1 MSHQSEAMLE
11 EELIKQ
17 LEGQDYE
24 YVDVKN
30 MEQLE
35 NNLKLQLEYLNKT
48 KFSTSEFNRILLH
61 LDGGTI
67 FDKALRLRDRFELT
81 RDDNTVFYVKF
92 IDKRWCKNT
101 FQVANQIEVQGIY
114 SNRYDVTI
122 LINGLPLVQIEL
134 KRRGI
139 ELKQAFNQTQR
150 YQRQSYNVPIFD
162 QDMSYQPKTVV
173 KKAYR
178 GLFGYIQIFV
188 ISNGVDTKY
197 YANNK
202 NLNYKFTFFWKD
214 ETNRNITNIQEFTTL
229 FLDRYQLHKMIYKY
243 MVLSKS
249 NETLTILR
257 AYQQYAVEAIL
268 EKALHSKENGYIW
281 HTTGS
286 GKTLTSFKTSQ
297 LLAQKEDIDKVIF
310 VVDRRDLDNQTLDEF
325 NKFGNNSIDGTN
337 NTRKLVKQLLGT
349 DKLIVTT
356 IQKLSI
362 AVNRNSKQ
370 LEKIKNNKIV
380 LMFDECHRSQFGQM
394 HSDITSFFNN
404 LQYYGFTG
412 TPILQENAKNKTTHD
427 LFGKCLH
434 KYLIVDAIADENV
447 LGFSVDYI
455 GKYKNLAEDILVED
469 IDSKEVLESEKRISK
484 IVDYIID
491 VHNKKTY
498 DKEFTSILA
507 VSSIDALQVYYD
519 MFKKKEHDLKIATIY
534 SFEQNPDMDDENKI
548 PPREALESQINDYN
562 QLFGTSFSTDTF
574 QMYYQDVSKK
584 SKERKIDILLVV
596 NMFLTGFDNKYLN
609 TLYVDKNLEY
619 HGLLQAYSRTN
630 RLCNEK
636 KSYGNIVVFRKLKKQ
651 TDDAIR
657 LFSDENALDY
667 VLMGSYEDYVKD
679 FNEEVKKF
687 NEIVH
692 NIEELNDDK
701 DIEKQAEFVKSFR
714 NMLRIVN
721 KLKTFTEFEF
731 DDLDIPEQDF
741 EDYKSKYLDLHEKT
755 QNPLEKT
762 SILDDIDFETE
773 LLRRDDINVEYI
785 MNLLKDL
792 NPKEPNFE
800 KEKQYILDLMD
811 KDTDLRSKLDL
822 VEKFINE
829 NMIDSNDNTEEKFA
843 QFIENEKH
851 QAITNLVEEEN
862 LKEKE
867 LRGIIQEYEF
877 SGKIKPQQIRESFNQ
892 KLKLKDKI
900 TKTKS
905 LTQRIKDIIDKFT
918 W

>member
-1 MSHQSEAMLE
+1 MSHQSEASLE
-11 EELIKQ
+11 DELIKQ
-17 LEGQDYE
+17 LEGQDYA
-24 YVDVKN
+24 YVKIKN
-30 MEQLE
+30 MSDLEENLKVQLE
-35 NNLKLQLEYLNKT
+35 LLNKT
-48 KFSTSEFNRILLH
+48 KFSEKEFNRILLH

-67 FDKALRLRDRFELT
+67 FDKALRLRDYFELT
-81 RDDNTVFYVKF
+81 RDDNTISYIKF
-92 IDKRWCKNT
+92 LDKRWCKNI

-114 SNRYDVTI
+114 DNRYDVTI

-134 KRRGI
+134 KRRGV

-150 YQRQSYNVPIFD
+150 YQRHSYNL
-162 QDMSYQPKTVV
+162 SYDENSLSQSKSGVR
-173 KKAYR
+173 KGYR

-188 ISNGVDTKY
+188 ISNGVDTKF

-202 NLNYKFTFFWKD
+202 NLNYKYTFFWKD
-214 ETNRNITNIQEFTTL
+214 ENNTNITNLKDFTTL
-229 FLDRYQLHKMIYKY
+229 FLDRYQLHKMIHKY

-249 NETLTILR
+249 TETLTILR

-286 GKTLTSFKTSQ
+286 GKTLTSYKTSQ
-297 LLAQKEDIDKVIF
+297 LLAQNDEIDKVIF

-325 NKFGNNSIDGTN
+325 NKFGNNNIDGTT
-337 NTRKLVKQLLGT
+337 NTRKLVRQLLGT

-362 AVNRNSKQ
+362 AVNRNAKQ
-370 LEKIKNNKIV
+370 LEKIRNNKIV

-394 HSDITSFFNN
+394 HADITGYFNN
-404 LQYYGFTG
+404 LQYFGFTG
-412 TPILQENAKNKTTHD
+412 TPILQENAKNKTTHE
-427 LFGKCLH
+427 LFGDCLH

-455 GKYKNLAEDILVED
+455 GKYKNLAQDILVED
-469 IDSKEVLESEKRISK
+469 IDSKEVLESEKRINK

-491 VHNKKTY
+491 VHPKKTY
-498 DKEFTSILA
+498 NKEFTSILA
-507 VSSIDALQVYYD
+507 VSSIDTLQTYYKI
-519 MFKKKEHDLKIATIY
+519 FKQKEHDLKIATIY
-534 SFEQNPDMDDENKI
+534 SFEANPEIEEDKLS
-548 PPREALESQINDYN
+548 PREALEAQINDYN
-562 QLFGTSFSTDTF
+562 EMFGTSYSTDTF
-574 QMYYQDVSKK
+574 QAYYQDVSKK

-657 LFSDENALDY
+657 LFSYENALDY
-667 VLMGSYEDYVKD
+667 VLMGSYEDYVKT
-679 FNEEVKKF
+679 FNEEVEKL

-692 NIEELNDDK
+692 DIKELDDNK
-701 DIEKQAEFVKSFR
+701 NVEKQAEFVKAFR
-714 NMLRIVN
+714 NMLRTVN
-721 KLKTFTEFEF
+721 KLNTFTEFTF
-731 DDLDIPEQDF
+731 DDLNIPEQDF

-785 MNLLKDL
+785 MDLLKDL
-792 NPKEPNFE
+792 NPNEPNFE
-800 KEKQYILDLMD
+800 QEKQFIFDLMD

-829 NMIDSNDNTEEKFA
+829 NMIETNENTEEKFG
-843 QFIENEKH
+843 QFIEKEKYS
-851 QAITNLVEEEN
+851 AINNLVEEEDLN
-862 LKEKE
+862 QEQVMD
-867 LRGIIQEYEF
+867 IIQEYEF

-892 KLKLKDKI
+892 KLKLKEKV

-905 LTQRIKDIIDKFT
+905 LTQRIKEMIDKFT

>member
-1 MSHQSEAMLE
+1 MSHQSEASLE

-17 LEGQDYE
+17 LEGQDFE
-24 YVDVKN
+24 YVNVKN
-30 MEQLE
+30 MSDLEKNLKEQLE
-35 NNLKLQLEYLNKT
+35 ILNKT
-48 KFSTSEFNRILLH
+48 EFSEKEFNRILLH
-61 LDGGTI
+61 LDRGSI
-67 FDKALRLRDRFELT
+67 FDKALRLRDHFELT
-81 RDDNTVFYVKF
+81 RDDNTISYIKF
-92 IDKRWCKNT
+92 LDKRWCKNS
-101 FQVANQIEVQGIY
+101 FQVANQIEVHGTY
-114 SNRYDVTI
+114 ENRYDVTI

-134 KRRGI
+134 KRRGV

-150 YQRQSYNVPIFD
+150 YQRQSYNVPVFD
-162 QDMSYQPKTVV
+162 ENMSHQSTTNVRKG
-173 KKAYR
+173 YR

-214 ETNRNITNIQEFTTL
+214 ENNTNITNMKDFTTL
-229 FLDRYQLHKMIYKY
+229 FLDRYQLHKMIHKY

-249 NETLTILR
+249 TETLTILR

-286 GKTLTSFKTSQ
+286 GKTLTSYKTSQ
-297 LLAQKEDIDKVIF
+297 LLAQSEEIDKVIF

-325 NKFGNNSIDGTN
+325 NKFGNNNIDGTT
-337 NTRKLVKQLLGT
+337 NTRKLIKQLLGT

-362 AVNRNSKQ
+362 AVNRNAKQ
-370 LEKIKNNKIV
+370 LEKIRNNKIV

-394 HSDITSFFNN
+394 HADITGYFTN

-412 TPILQENAKNKTTHD
+412 TPILQENAKNKTTHE
-427 LFGKCLH
+427 LFGECLH

-469 IDSKEVLESEKRISK
+469 IDAKEVLESEKRISK

-491 VHNKKTY
+491 VHSKKTY

-507 VSSIDALQVYYD
+507 VSSIDALQIYYN
-519 MFKKKEHDLKIATIY
+519 MFKQKKHDLKIATIY
-534 SFEQNPDMDDENKI
+534 SFEANPEIKEDKI
-548 PPREALESQINDYN
+548 APREALEEQIRDYN
-562 QLFGTSFSTDTF
+562 KMFGTSYSTDTF
-574 QMYYQDVSKK
+574 QAYYQDVSKK

-636 KSYGNIVVFRKLKKQ
+636 KSYGNIVVFRKLKQQ

-667 VLMGSYEDYVKD
+667 VLMGSYEDYIKN
-679 FNEEVKKF
+679 FNEEVERL
-687 NEIVH
+687 NQIVH
-692 NIEELNDDK
+692 DIKELDDNK
-701 DIEKQAEFVKSFR
+701 DVEKQAEFVKSFR
-714 NMLRIVN
+714 NMLRTMN
-721 KLKTFTEFEF
+721 KLKTFTEFTF
-731 DDLDIPEQDF
+731 DDLNIPEQDF
-741 EDYKSKYLDLHEKT
+741 EDYKSKYLDLHERT

-762 SILDDIDFETE
+762 SILNDIDFETE

-792 NPKEPNFE
+792 NPQEPNFE
-800 KEKQYILDLMD
+800 KEKQFILDVMD

-829 NMIDSNDNTEEKFA
+829 NMIETNENTEEKFG
-843 QFIENEKH
+843 QFIEKEKH
-851 QAITNLVEEEN
+851 QAIDDLVKEED
-862 LKEKE
+862 LDQDQVMD
-867 LRGIIQEYEF
+867 IIQEYEF

-892 KLKLKDKI
+892 KLKLKEKV

-905 LTQRIKDIIDKFT
+905 LTQRIKDMIDKFT

>member
-1 MSHQSEAMLE
+1 MTHQSEASLE

-24 YVDVKN
+24 FADIPN
-30 MEQLE
+30 MAELEDNLKKQLE
-35 NNLKLQLEYLNKT
+35 KLNNT
-48 KFSTSEFNRILLH
+48 KFSEKEFNRILLH

-67 FDKALRLRDRFELT
+67 FDKALRLRDYFELT
-81 RDDNTVFYVKF
+81 RDDNTISYVKF
-92 IDKRWCKNT
+92 LDKRWCKNT
-101 FQVANQIEVQGIY
+101 FQVANQIEVHGIY
-114 SNRYDVTI
+114 ENRYDVSI

-134 KRRGI
+134 KRRGV

-150 YQRQSYNVPIFD
+150 YQRQSYDVPIYD
-162 QDMSYQPKTVV
+162 KNMSYQPQNIV
-173 KKAYR
+173 KKGYR

-188 ISNGVDTKY
+188 ISNGVDTKF

-214 ETNRNITNIQEFTTL
+214 KDNNNIINLKDFTKL
-229 FLDRYQLHKMIYKY
+229 FLDRYQLHKMIHKY

-249 NETLTILR
+249 TQTLVILR
-257 AYQQYAVEAIL
+257 AYQLYAVEAIL

-286 GKTLTSFKTSQ
+286 GKTLTSYKTSQ
-297 LLAQKEDIDKVIF
+297 LLAQNEEIDKVIF
-310 VVDRRDLDNQTLDEF
+310 IVDRRDLDNQTLDEF
-325 NKFGNNSIDGTN
+325 NKFGNNSIDGTD
-337 NTRKLVKQLLGT
+337 NTRKLVRQLLGT

-370 LEKIKNNKIV
+370 LEKIRNNKIV

-394 HSDITSFFNN
+394 HADITGFFNN
-404 LQYYGFTG
+404 IQYYGFTG

-427 LFGKCLH
+427 LFGECLH

-469 IDSKEVLESEKRISK
+469 IDSKEVLDSEKRISK
-484 IVDYIID
+484 IVDYVID

-498 DKEFTSILA
+498 EKEFTSILA

-519 MFKKKEHDLKIATIY
+519 VFKKKEHDLRIATIY
-534 SFEQNPDMDDENKI
+534 SFEANPEIKEDI
-548 PPREALESQINDYN
+548 LPPRESLESQIKDYN
-562 QLFGTSFSTDTF
+562 EMFGTSYSTDTF
-574 QMYYQDVSKK
+574 QSYYQDVSKK
-584 SKERKIDILLVV
+584 SKERKIDVLLVV

-630 RLCNEK
+630 RICNEK
-636 KSYGNIVVFRKLKKQ
+636 KSYGNIVVFRNLKKQ

-657 LFSDENALDY
+657 LFSDENALEF
-667 VLMGSYEDYVKD
+667 VLMGSYEDYVKK
-679 FNEEVKKF
+679 FNEEMEMF
-687 NEIVH
+687 NQIVQ
-692 NIEELNDDK
+692 NISELDDNK
-701 DIEKQAEFVKSFR
+701 DVEKQAKFVKSFR
-714 NMLRIVN
+714 NLLRTVN
-721 KLKTFTEFEF
+721 KLKTFTEFTF

-741 EDYKSKYLDLHEKT
+741 EDYKSKYLDLHDKT

-792 NPKEPNFE
+792 NPQEPSFE
-800 KEKQYILDLMD
+800 KEKQYILDTMD
-811 KDTDLRSKLDL
+811 KDTDLRSKIDL

-829 NMIDSNDNTEEKFA
+829 NMIHSNENTEEKFES
-843 QFIENEKH
+843 FIKEEKLK
-851 QAITNLVEEEN
+851 AINRLIEEED
-862 LKEKE
+862 LKEE
-867 LRGIIQEYEF
+867 LLMGIIQEYEF

-892 KLKLKDKI
+892 KLKLKEKV

-905 LTQRIKDIIDKFT
+905 LTQRIKDMIDRFT

>member
-1 MSHQSEAMLE
+1 MSHQSEASLE

-17 LEGQDYE
+17 LEGQDFE
-24 YVDVKN
+24 YVNVKN
-30 MEQLE
+30 MSDLEKNLKEQLE
-35 NNLKLQLEYLNKT
+35 ILNKT
-48 KFSTSEFNRILLH
+48 EFSEKEFNRILLH
-61 LDGGTI
+61 LDGGSI
-67 FDKALRLRDRFELT
+67 FDKALRLRDHFELT
-81 RDDNTVFYVKF
+81 RDDNTISYIKF
-92 IDKRWCKNT
+92 LDKRWCKNS
-101 FQVANQIEVQGIY
+101 FQVANQIEVHGTY
-114 SNRYDVTI
+114 ENRYDVTI

-134 KRRGI
+134 KRRGV

-150 YQRQSYNVPIFD
+150 YQRQSYNVPVFD
-162 QDMSYQPKTVV
+162 ENMSHQSTTNVRKG
-173 KKAYR
+173 YR

-214 ETNRNITNIQEFTTL
+214 ENNTNITNMKDFTTL
-229 FLDRYQLHKMIYKY
+229 FLDRYQLHKMIHKY

-249 NETLTILR
+249 TETLTILR

-286 GKTLTSFKTSQ
+286 GKTLTSYKTSQ
-297 LLAQKEDIDKVIF
+297 LLAQNEEIDKVIF

-325 NKFGNNSIDGTN
+325 NKFGNNNIDGTT
-337 NTRKLVKQLLGT
+337 NTRKLIKQLLGT

-362 AVNRNSKQ
+362 AVNRNAKQ
-370 LEKIKNNKIV
+370 LEKIRNNKIV

-394 HSDITSFFNN
+394 HADITGYFTN

-412 TPILQENAKNKTTHD
+412 TPILQENAKNKTTHE
-427 LFGKCLH
+427 LFGECLH

-469 IDSKEVLESEKRISK
+469 IDAKEVLESEKRISK

-491 VHNKKTY
+491 VHSKKTY

-507 VSSIDALQVYYD
+507 VSSIDALQIYYN
-519 MFKKKEHDLKIATIY
+519 MFKQKKHDLKIATIY
-534 SFEQNPDMDDENKI
+534 SFEANPEIKEDKI
-548 PPREALESQINDYN
+548 APREALEEQIKDYN
-562 QLFGTSFSTDTF
+562 KMFGTSYSTDTF
-574 QMYYQDVSKK
+574 QAYYQDVSKK

-636 KSYGNIVVFRKLKKQ
+636 KSYGNIVVFRKLKQQ

-667 VLMGSYEDYVKD
+667 VLMGSYEDYIKN
-679 FNEEVKKF
+679 FNEEVERL
-687 NEIVH
+687 NQIVH
-692 NIEELNDDK
+692 DIKELDDNK
-701 DIEKQAEFVKSFR
+701 DVEKQAEFVKSFR
-714 NMLRIVN
+714 NMLRTMN
-721 KLKTFTEFEF
+721 KLKTFTEFTF
-731 DDLDIPEQDF
+731 DDLNIPEQDF
-741 EDYKSKYLDLHEKT
+741 EDYKSKYLDLHERT

-762 SILDDIDFETE
+762 SILNDIDFETE

-792 NPKEPNFE
+792 NPQEPNFE
-800 KEKQYILDLMD
+800 KEKQFILDVMD

-829 NMIDSNDNTEEKFA
+829 NMIETNENTEEKFG
-843 QFIENEKH
+843 QFIEKEKH
-851 QAITNLVEEEN
+851 QAIDDLVKEED
-862 LKEKE
+862 LDQDQVMD
-867 LRGIIQEYEF
+867 IIQEYEF

-892 KLKLKDKI
+892 KLKLKEKV

-905 LTQRIKDIIDKFT
+905 LTQRIKDMIDKFT

>member
-1 MSHQSEAMLE
+1 MSHQSEALLE
-11 EELIKQ
+11 EELVKQ
-17 LEGQDYE
+17 LEGQDFE

-30 MEQLE
+30 MSDLEENLKVQLE
-35 NNLKLQLEYLNKT
+35 LLNKT
-48 KFSTSEFNRILLH
+48 RFSEKEFNRILLH
-61 LDGGTI
+61 LDGGSI
-67 FDKALRLRDRFELT
+67 FDKALRLRDHFELT
-81 RDDNTVFYVKF
+81 RDDNTVSYIKF
-92 IDKRWCKNT
+92 LDKRWCKNT
-101 FQVANQIEVQGIY
+101 FQVANQIEVHGLY
-114 SNRYDVTI
+114 DNRYDVTI

-134 KRRGI
+134 KRRGV

-150 YQRQSYNVPIFD
+150 YQRQSYNIPVYD
-162 QDMSYQPKTVV
+162 EDMSYQSKNVV
-173 KKAYR
+173 KKGYR

-214 ETNRNITNIQEFTTL
+214 ENNTNITNMKDFATL

-249 NETLTILR
+249 TETLTILR

-286 GKTLTSFKTSQ
+286 GKTLTSYKTSQ
-297 LLAQKEDIDKVIF
+297 LLAQNEEIDKVIF

-325 NKFGNNSIDGTN
+325 NKFGNNNIDGTT
-337 NTRKLVKQLLGT
+337 NTRKLVRQLLGT

-362 AVNRNSKQ
+362 AVNRNAKQ
-370 LEKIKNNKIV
+370 LEKIRDNKIV

-394 HSDITSFFNN
+394 HADITGYFTN

-412 TPILQENAKNKTTHD
+412 TPILQENAKNKTTHE
-427 LFGKCLH
+427 LFGECLH

-491 VHNKKTY
+491 VHPKKTY

-507 VSSIDALQVYYD
+507 VSSIDALQIYYN
-519 MFKKKEHDLKIATIY
+519 MFKQKEHDLKIATIY
-534 SFEQNPDMDDENKI
+534 SFEANPEVKEGSI
-548 PPREALESQINDYN
+548 PPREALEEQISDYN
-562 QLFGTSFSTDTF
+562 EMFGTSYSTDTF
-574 QMYYQDVSKK
+574 QAYYQDVSKK

-636 KSYGNIVVFRKLKKQ
+636 KSYGNIVVFRKLKQQ

-657 LFSDENALDY
+657 LFSNENALDY
-667 VLMGSYEDYVKD
+667 VLMGSYEDYVKT
-679 FNEEVKKF
+679 FNEEVEKL

-692 NIEELNDDK
+692 DIKELDDNK
-701 DIEKQAEFVKSFR
+701 DVEKQAEFVKSFR
-714 NMLRIVN
+714 NMLRTVN
-721 KLKTFTEFEF
+721 KLKTFTEFSF

-792 NPKEPNFE
+792 DPQEPNFE
-800 KEKQYILDLMD
+800 QEKQFILDLMD

-829 NMIDSNDNTEEKFA
+829 NMIETNENTEEKFG
-843 QFIENEKH
+843 QFIEKEKH
-851 QAITNLVEEEN
+851 QAINNLVEEED
-862 LKEKE
+862 LDQEQVID
-867 LRGIIQEYEF
+867 IIQEYEF

-892 KLKLKDKI
+892 KLKLKEKV

-905 LTQRIKDIIDKFT
+905 LTQRIKDMIDKFT

>member
-1 MSHQSEAMLE
+1 MSHQSEASLE

-17 LEGQDYE
+17 LEGQDFE
-24 YVDVKN
+24 YVNVKN
-30 MEQLE
+30 MSDLEKNLKEQLE
-35 NNLKLQLEYLNKT
+35 ILNKT
-48 KFSTSEFNRILLH
+48 EFSEKEFNRILLH
-61 LDGGTI
+61 LDGGSI
-67 FDKALRLRDRFELT
+67 FDKALRLRDHFELT
-81 RDDNTVFYVKF
+81 RDDNTISYIKF
-92 IDKRWCKNT
+92 LDKRWCKNS
-101 FQVANQIEVQGIY
+101 FQVANQIEVHGTY
-114 SNRYDVTI
+114 ENRYDVTI

-134 KRRGI
+134 KRRGV

-150 YQRQSYNVPIFD
+150 YQRQSYNVPVFD
-162 QDMSYQPKTVV
+162 ENMSHQSTTNVRKG
-173 KKAYR
+173 YR

-214 ETNRNITNIQEFTTL
+214 ENNTNITNMKDFTTL
-229 FLDRYQLHKMIYKY
+229 FLDRYQLHKMIHKY

-249 NETLTILR
+249 TETLTILR

-286 GKTLTSFKTSQ
+286 GKTLTSYKTSQ
-297 LLAQKEDIDKVIF
+297 LLAQSEEIDKVIF

-325 NKFGNNSIDGTN
+325 NKFGNNNIDGTT
-337 NTRKLVKQLLGT
+337 NTRKLIKQLLGT

-362 AVNRNSKQ
+362 AVNRNAKQ
-370 LEKIKNNKIV
+370 LEKIRNNKIV

-394 HSDITSFFNN
+394 HADITGYFTN

-412 TPILQENAKNKTTHD
+412 TPILQENAKNKTTHE
-427 LFGKCLH
+427 LFGECLH

-469 IDSKEVLESEKRISK
+469 IDAKEVLESEKRISK

-491 VHNKKTY
+491 VHSKKTY

-507 VSSIDALQVYYD
+507 VSSIDALQIYYN
-519 MFKKKEHDLKIATIY
+519 MFKQKKHDLKIATIY
-534 SFEQNPDMDDENKI
+534 SFEANPEIKEDKI
-548 PPREALESQINDYN
+548 APREALEEQIKDYN
-562 QLFGTSFSTDTF
+562 KMFGTSYSTDTF
-574 QMYYQDVSKK
+574 QAYYQDVSKK

-636 KSYGNIVVFRKLKKQ
+636 KSYGNIVVFRKLKQQ

-667 VLMGSYEDYVKD
+667 VLMGSYEDYIKN
-679 FNEEVKKF
+679 FNEEVERLNQIIHDIK
-687 NEIVH
+687 
-692 NIEELNDDK
+692 ELDDNK
-701 DIEKQAEFVKSFR
+701 DVEKQAEFVKSFR
-714 NMLRIVN
+714 NMLRTMN
-721 KLKTFTEFEF
+721 KLKTFTEFTF
-731 DDLDIPEQDF
+731 DDLNIPEQDF
-741 EDYKSKYLDLHEKT
+741 EDYKSKYLDLHERT

-762 SILDDIDFETE
+762 SILNDIDFETE

-792 NPKEPNFE
+792 NPQEPNFE
-800 KEKQYILDLMD
+800 KEKQFILDVMD
-811 KDTDLRSKLDL
+811 RDTDLRSKLDL

-829 NMIDSNDNTEEKFA
+829 NMIETNENTEEKFG
-843 QFIENEKH
+843 QFIEKEKH
-851 QAITNLVEEEN
+851 QAIDDLVKEED
-862 LKEKE
+862 LDQDQVMD
-867 LRGIIQEYEF
+867 IIQEYEF

-892 KLKLKDKI
+892 KLKLKEKV

-905 LTQRIKDIIDKFT
+905 LTQRIKDMIDKFT